1 MKNYKLLLVALC
13 AALLLFSAPRPRG
26 SGGADQVDWPNV
38 YIDASAGAGG
48 VGSEADPYDELAD
61 INWTTGGDNSVF
73 DAVAANEDVIIHC
86 LCDEGLHEQMMPT
99 CSGSAAHPVTV
110 RSYGTGARP
119 IIWAIYANSQDYF
132 ICEDLEV
139 IGLWLID
146 GDHWTVDRCINDGT
160 QSLDWIS
167 TGATLDLYITV
178 VGAPDVLWV
187 WGDGTTS
194 TLPDPGLKNYG
205 GVATRY
211 GCVICDDWSAVTV
224 VWGDPTSTIV
234 FNLGD
239 LPAGLT
245 GALSFHA
252 ATALTGDIGNLPA
265 GLTGYVSLS
274 SATALTGDIGNLPAG
289 ITGSVFFS
297 SATALTGD
305 IGDLPAGLTGYVYLS
320 SATAL
325 TYTSV
330 AWPLPTANATDLLF
344 NAATFD
350 VGEVNDMLTDL
361 DAHGNIHG
369 SFNIGSGAT
378 PTGAG
383 IVAKNNLIAKGMD
396 VTTG

>member
-265 GLTGYVSLS
+265 GLTGFVS
-274 SATALTGDIGNLPAG
+274 
-289 ITGSVFFS
+289 
-297 SATALTGD
+297 
-305 IGDLPAGLTGYVYLS
+305 LS

-361 DAHGNIHG
+361 DAHGNIRG